1 MERATGGRSGPSPDE
16 EIILEVL
23 QMLRLLDD
31 TPPGQMNGIFYQHW
45 FEELNIATRALL
57 RILGREPDS

>member
-1 MERATGGRSGPSPDE
+1 
-16 EIILEVL
+16 
-23 QMLRLLDD
+23 MLRLLDD
-31 TPPGQMNGIFYQHW
+31 TPPGQMNGMFYQHW